1 MARLYD
7 CENKETYIEFEFI
20 YHIPGELEGSRFYLR
35 YFKSSVLT
43 REVSVGWTNRVINM
57 FLNLLSNFPNQEFEG
72 YFSHYEKHLELK
84 WIHEAATNQYLLIW
98 MDLGT
103 IFTLKSNP
111 SDLKQFAYDLKYCL
125 NTAPK
130 I

>member
-35 YFKSSVLT
+35 YFKDSVLS
-43 REVSVGWTNRVINM
+43 REVSVGWT
-57 FLNLLSNFPNQEFEG
+57 
-72 YFSHYEKHLELK
+72 
-84 WIHEAATNQYLLIW
+84 
-98 MDLGT
+98 
-103 IFTLKSNP
+103 
-111 SDLKQFAYDLKYCL
+111 LKQFAYELKYCL